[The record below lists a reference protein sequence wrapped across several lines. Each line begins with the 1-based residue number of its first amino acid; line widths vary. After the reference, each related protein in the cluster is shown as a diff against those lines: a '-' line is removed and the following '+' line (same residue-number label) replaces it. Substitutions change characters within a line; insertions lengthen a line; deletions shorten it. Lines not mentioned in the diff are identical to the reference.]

1 MTLFESIIQ
10 KLNIPRCII
19 DDIVAMRNICM
30 ESEQSQQQTQ
40 KQATNPTQPQQPAQQ
55 QKPAQA
61 QPQQPANQQQNATQA
76 QPPQNA
82 NPQAGTQQGQPQAQG
97 NAQQQQPQKNAQ
109 EVHQNIEE
117 NQVDANKLMKAFNNY
132 LSGCQQNLTKMLTSK
147 FGQDA
152 KTAIDNVKSYV
163 ESNSQIDFN
172 KEVAPFLSVNGKPI
186 SDPKVIDGIRKN
198 LEKYF
203 GANFASSKPEEKK
216 QEQPKPQAQPQEQ
229 AQPAK

>member
-10 KLNIPRCII
+10 KLNIPRCIV

-40 KQATNPTQPQQPAQQ
+40 KQAPNPTKPQQPAQQ
-55 QKPAQA
+55 QKPAQ
-61 QPQQPANQQQNATQA
+61 PQTQQTANQQQNAAQA
-76 QPPQNA
+76 QPQQNA
-82 NPQAGTQQGQPQAQG
+82 NPQAGTQQGQQQVQE
-97 NAQQQQPQKNAQ
+97 NTQQQQSQQNAEEVPQT
-109 EVHQNIEE
+109 IEE
-117 NQVDANKLMKAFNNY
+117 NQVDAKKLMAVFNDY
-132 LSGCQQNLTKMLTSK
+132 LSGCQQKLTKMLTSK

-152 KTAIDNVKSYV
+152 QTAIDNVKSYV

-203 GANFASSKPEEKK
+203 GAKFVSSTPEEKK

-229 AQPAK
+229 AQPEK